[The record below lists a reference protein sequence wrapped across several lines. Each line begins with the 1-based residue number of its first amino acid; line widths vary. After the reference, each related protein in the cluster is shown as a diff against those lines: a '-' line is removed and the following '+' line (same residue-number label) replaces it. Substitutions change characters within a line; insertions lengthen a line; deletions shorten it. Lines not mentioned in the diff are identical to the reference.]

1 MSTNPHNS
9 NTEAPVKPP
18 PMPDYSYCNMTP
30 FFAVDGRV
38 LPSTPYFSQMSPVPV
53 GFSYS
58 PYMQA
63 PEGDHSLP
71 AMGSVRTIPIAP
83 QIQPSY
89 PVPLSSRNVLDPAYP
104 DYYSPVMQSSVQ
116 GQAFHI
122 MHPLISKPLSMDPIY
137 FMSVPFP
144 NYIMF
149 APKQPSCPP
158 GEQKN
163 VAGAALPKEEKE
175 AIKTEPKREN
185 QIEEKPLNPTL
196 SNTTAKLLPA
206 AIESDTLSDLHTK
219 EFLEVSPFE
228 GSISPPFQSI
238 SR

>member
-18 PMPDYSYCNMTP
+18 PMPDYSYCNMIP

-38 LPSTPYFSQMSPVPV
+38 LSSTPYFSQMSPVPV

-63 PEGDHSLP
+63 PEGDHGLP
-71 AMGSVRTIPIAP
+71 AVGSMRTIPIAS

-104 DYYSPVMQSSVQ
+104 AYYSPVMQSPIQ
-116 GQAFHI
+116 GPAFHI
-122 MHPLISKPLSMDPIY
+122 MSPLISKPLAMDPIY
-137 FMSVPFP
+137 FMSSPFP
-144 NYIMF
+144 NYVMF
-149 APKQPSCPP
+149 APTQPSCPP

-163 VAGAALPKEEKE
+163 VAGASLPKEEKE

-185 QIEEKPLNPTL
+185 QVEEKPLNPTL
-196 SNTTAKLLPA
+196 PDTTAKLLPA